1 MSMRSTAATAALAAA
16 LLAAGCAHHPP
27 QPTTIGDLSAQPT
40 VPVQSGA
47 LATPDPSAAM
57 SNYRQFLQL
66 QNTDPSLRAEAMRR
80 LADLNLQA
88 GELDRMT
95 AEMAR
100 LDPHGAE
107 AVRLYKTLLAAYPN
121 YAHNDEV
128 LYQLSRAYDTTG
140 QSALALATLDT
151 IVARYPHF
159 ADIGEVQFRRGEL
172 LFSAQ
177 HYADAQSAYQAVLA
191 LGPHGSAFYQQSLYK
206 RGWSQFKQSQNQQCL
221 DSFAQLLDYTL
232 LAPGGSRM
240 RDPKALARAD
250 RDLVDDTLRVMSISF
265 SYLDG
270 PGSIDAL
277 LAARGPRPYAWM
289 LYNSLGDLYV
299 SKQRYQD
306 AAAVYRAFVARDP
319 IDEHAPVLSMAAIQA
334 YRKGGFPD
342 LMLQGK
348 LEYVQRYGFSSPFWK
363 GRQHA
368 DYPQV
373 VDELKVNLKDVAE
386 YYHALAQKSH
396 KGADYASA
404 ADWYRA
410 YLASFP
416 GESDSAATNYLLAD
430 ALFESGQYLQAASE
444 YEHTAYGYPPHKQA
458 ADAGY
463 AALVAYQKYE
473 DSLPP
478 AARAAVHLRAIDSGL
493 QFAQTFPN
501 NPASATVLTRAAQDM
516 FTAGEQP
523 RALLAARLLLAKPGV
538 NGAQQRIAWSIVGQV
553 SFNQGDYASAEQAFT
568 HALALA
574 GRSDPER
581 ADLTER
587 LAAAVYRQG
596 DAQRRAGHAEA
607 AADDFLRVAR
617 VAPGS
622 KIVETAQY
630 DAAASL
636 IDAQQWQRAI
646 PILEGLRRSDPHG
659 QYSAGI
665 AGKLAV
671 AYAAA
676 GQAGAAAAE
685 FERIAATP
693 GQDPAVEREALN
705 QAANLYQKS
714 GDDTRAAAVLERLV
728 QQFPTPVPDAIEVRA
743 RLVDLATRAGDTQH
757 ALYWQRQI
765 VQADAEAGT
774 ARTDRTRFLAAQA
787 ALALAAPLRDR
798 FRSIQLVAPL
808 KRSLEAKKRALED
821 AVQAYREVADY
832 QVAQTTTAATYET
845 AELYHRLAQDLLA
858 SERPRHMSSEELEQY
873 ESLLEDQAYPFE
885 EQAITIHELNVT
897 RAQNGIYDD
906 SVRKSYAALAELL
919 PARFGKTERTESWI
933 AALTAPVQ
941 PPSVAPPAD
950 GSAASPARA
959 DTSAAA
965 GTPASAG
972 SARTKAVKV
981 AAIRKPPKKGAPGA
995 PSTSASAQTQT
1006 TASAAAAQVPAVP
1019 PPSAA
1024 ALADFQQATN
1034 LANAGKDV
1042 DAQLDLEQFE
1052 LRYPGYAIP
1061 AIDLG
1066 LLTRRDGR
1074 LSDSEAALRQAT
1086 QLDAANAVAWSE
1098 LGVTLRLEGKF
1109 RDSQAAYQK
1118 AITADPNYAPAYR
1131 NLGVLLDLYLG
1142 DAAAALPQFEHYQ
1155 ALTHED
1161 KPVSTWLAD
1170 LRARTRTKSAPAPT
1184 GAPAAT
1190 PATTP
1195 AAAQGAARAQLPS
1208 AASGRSIAPANT
1220 KEGTT

>member
-1 MSMRSTAATAALAAA
+1 MSVRLGAVAAVLATAM
-16 LLAAGCAHHPP
+16 LAAGCAHHPP
-27 QPTTIGDLSAQPT
+27 QASTIGDLSAQPT
-40 VPVQSGA
+40 VPVHSGE

-57 SNYRQFLQL
+57 NNYRQFLQL
-66 QNTDPSLRAEAMRR
+66 QNTDPTLRAEAMKR

-107 AVRLYKTLLAAYPN
+107 AIRLYKTLLAAYPN

-140 QSALALATLDT
+140 QSALALATLDA

-159 ADIGEVQFRRGEL
+159 ANIGEVQFRRGEL

-177 HYADAQSAYQAVLA
+177 HYADAQHAYEAVLA
-191 LGPHGSAFYQQSLYK
+191 LGPHGSTFYPQSLYK
-206 RGWSQFKQSQNQQCL
+206 RGWSQFKQSLNQQSL

-232 LAPGGSRM
+232 LVPGSSRM

-250 RDLVDDTLRVMSISF
+250 RDLVNDTLRVMSISF
-265 SYLDG
+265 SYLNG

-277 LAARGPRPYAWM
+277 LAARGSRPYAWM
-289 LYNSLGDLYV
+289 LYSSLGDLYV

-306 AAAVYRAFVARDP
+306 AAAAYRAFVARDP

-348 LEYVQRYGFSSPFWK
+348 LEYVQRYGFSSPFWQ
-363 GRQHA
+363 GRQHS

-396 KGADYASA
+396 KNADYASA

-430 ALFESGQYLQAASE
+430 ALYESGQYLEAGSE
-444 YEHTAYGYPPHKQA
+444 YERTAYAYPPHKQA

-478 AARAAVHLRAIDSGL
+478 GARAAVHLRAVDSEL
-493 QFAQTFPN
+493 KFAQTFPS
-501 NPASATVLTRAAQDM
+501 NPASAGVLTRAAQDL
-516 FTAGEQP
+516 FTAGQQP
-523 RALLAARLLLAKPGV
+523 RALQAARLLLAKPGV
-538 NGAQQRIAWSIVGQV
+538 NGAQQRIGWSIVGQV
-553 SFNQGDYASAEQAFT
+553 SFNQGDYAGAETAFT

-574 GRSDPER
+574 ARSDPQH

-596 DAQRRAGHAEA
+596 DAERHAGHAEA
-607 AADDFLRVAR
+607 AAADFLRVAR

-622 KIVETAQY
+622 KIVETSQY

-646 PILEGLRRSDPHG
+646 PILEGLRRADPHG
-659 QYSAGI
+659 PYSAGI
-665 AGKLAV
+665 ASKLAV

-676 GQAGAAAAE
+676 GQAGAAASE

-693 GQDPAVEREALN
+693 GQDPAVERDALN

-714 GDDTRAAAVLERLV
+714 GDDLRAAAVLERLV

-743 RLVDLATRAGDTQH
+743 RLVDLATRAGNMQR

-765 VQADAEAGT
+765 VQADSEAGA
-774 ARTDRTRFLAAQA
+774 ARTDRTRFLAARA
-787 ALALAAPLRDR
+787 SLALAAPLRDR

-808 KRSLEAKKRALED
+808 KRSLTAKKQALED
-821 AVQAYREVADY
+821 AVQAYREVAAY

-858 SERPRHMSSEELEQY
+858 SERPRHLSSEALEQY

-885 EQAITIHELNVT
+885 EQAISIHELNVA

-906 SVRKSYAALAELL
+906 SVRQSYTALAGLL
-919 PARFGKTERTESWI
+919 PARFGKTERTETWI
-933 AALTAPVQ
+933 AALSAPVH
-941 PPSVAPPAD
+941 PAAAPAPAD
-950 GSAASPARA
+950 GAAAGDSAAAVTAGPGGSAKGA
-959 DTSAAA
+959 HDTASTSAAA
-965 GTPASAG
+965 AAQAPA
-972 SARTKAVKV
+972 T
-981 AAIRKPPKKGAPGA
+981 
-995 PSTSASAQTQT
+995 
-1006 TASAAAAQVPAVP
+1006 AAAAVVAAVP

-1024 ALADFQQATN
+1024 ALADFQRVTN

-1042 DAQLDLEQFE
+1042 DAQLELEQFE

-1066 LLTRRDGR
+1066 LLDRRDGR
-1074 LSDSEAALRQAT
+1074 LADSETALRQAT
-1086 QLDAANAVAWSE
+1086 QLDTASAVAWSE

-1109 RDSQAAYQK
+1109 KDAQDAYQK
-1118 AITADPNYAPAYR
+1118 AIAADPDYAPAYR
-1131 NLGVLLDLYLG
+1131 NFGVLLDLYLG

-1155 ALTHED
+1155 ALTHEG

-1170 LRARTRTKSAPAPT
+1170 LRARTRTKSAPAAT
-1184 GAPAAT
+1184 GAAGATPANAPSAGPGVTAPAA
-1190 PATTP
+1190 P
-1195 AAAQGAARAQLPS
+1195 AAAKGASPAGASRTASGPSVGAA
-1208 AASGRSIAPANT
+1208 IT